1 MRLQLLPVSG
11 GGLRAGAARLS
22 EDEVL
27 LVASF
32 LDARSVLSALGTCR
46 WLAAVLE
53 QDEALWKRLYRLR
66 YPSGSRPRDPSLPN
80 AGSWRQALLRAVRN
94 HVLVVVHSLG
104 GRGGGT
110 IRLEVSRRTTLFGLK
125 KLLRQ
130 AQLERAGL
138 ALDDFEL
145 VDAVTEAPL
154 GVQGFDALPPSDL
167 SVLFVGSETILRS
180 VRTSEAFRRMLLT
193 NQRPAWR
200 KTLLY
205 VQDGL
210 ELQQVFVGPSGTLQ
224 SLSAHS
230 RKPSS
235 TALAA
240 AGAAAEAAAAGDPA
254 HASAAAPAPGVR
266 PGGGEAAPR
275 PATATATAG
284 EQVPGSPGGAPHVE
298 CCAALQR
305 LGDGEVEALVQ
316 QVLFPGEWGAPG
328 APALRQSESLTR
340 LCELLAESNASI
352 RYNAFKPF
360 WAGDLHPLL
369 TVALAPLSGPAHPP
383 AIYEDERG
391 GGSGDGQLPRPSD
404 QQQQQHARHPH
415 IHQHTVPLWLR
426 ARALAALA
434 RQIAAYFLSKEFLVG
449 CFARAFLSSGF
460 LAVFARIALSLFP
473 LILRVQIKQ
482 VMGTFPCG
490 FARCL
495 SLARSLGLARANL
508 ARSRRSHRL
517 VQRARSTGSR

>member
-32 LDARSVLSALGTCR
+32 LDARSVLSALSTCR

-53 QDEALWKRLYRLR
+53 QDEALWERLYRLC

-205 VQDGL
+205 AQDGL

-254 HASAAAPAPGVR
+254 PGVR
-266 PGGGEAAPR
+266 QGGGEAAPR
-275 PATATATAG
+275 PATATATGG
-284 EQVPGSPGGAPHVE
+284 EQVPGSPGGAPHVQ

-328 APALRQSESLTR
+328 APAQRQSESLTR

-369 TVALAPLSGPAHPP
+369 TVALTPLSGPAPP
-383 AIYEDERG
+383 SAIYEDEG
-391 GGSGDGQLPRPSD
+391 GGGGGGDGQLPRPSD
-404 QQQQQHARHPH
+404 QQQHARRPH
-415 IHQHTVPLWLR
+415 IQQHTVPLRLR

-449 CFARAFLSSGF
+449 CFARAFLSNGF

-482 VMGTFPCG
+482 VMGTFPLGC
-490 FARCL
+490 ARCPGAD
-495 SLARSLGLARANL
+495 LAR
-508 ARSRRSHRL
+508 
-517 VQRARSTGSR
+517 

>member
-11 GGLRAGAARLS
+11 GGLRAGTARLS

-32 LDARSVLSALGTCR
+32 LDARSVLNALGTCR

-53 QDEALWKRLYRLR
+53 QDDALWKRLYRLR

-94 HVLVVVHSLG
+94 RVVVVVHSLG

-130 AQLERAGL
+130 AQLERAGI

-210 ELQQVFVGPSGTLQ
+210 ELQQVFVGPSGILQ

-235 TALAA
+235 NALAA
-240 AGAAAEAAAAGDPA
+240 AGAAAEAAAAGGPG
-254 HASAAAPAPGVR
+254 HASAAAHAPAVR
-266 PGGGEAAPR
+266 PGGGQATPR
-275 PATATATAG
+275 PVSARAPEGG
-284 EQVPGSPGGAPHVE
+284 EQVVGSPGGAPHVE

-328 APALRQSESLTR
+328 APAQRQSEALSR

-360 WAGDLHPLL
+360 WAGSLHPLL
-369 TVALAPLSGPAHPP
+369 TVALAPLTGPAHPP
-383 AIYEDERG
+383 PIYESEAG
-391 GGSGDGQLPRPSD
+391 GGGGDGQLPRPGE
-404 QQQQQHARHPH
+404 QQHARHLRLQQP
-415 IHQHTVPLWLR
+415 TVSLR
-426 ARALAALA
+426 LRVKALAVLA
-434 RQIAAYFLSKEFLVG
+434 RQTAVYFLSKEFLVG
-449 CFARAFLSSGF
+449 CFARALLSSGF

-482 VMGTFPCG
+482 VMGKF
-490 FARCL
+490 L
-495 SLARSLGLARANL
+495 SLALPRGCSFARML
-508 ARSRRSHRL
+508 IRRLISCGRCCVWAL
-517 VQRARSTGSR
+517 LRACSFRG